1 MIVRGEI
8 QSVSDKKISVDCA
21 GTILEIFLEVSNV
34 TLDNIREKDR
44 VIAALEHLSML
55 PKSTVTISCTQNDL
69 IYKDHFRYISDIKK
83 DVYSDIIAVCTE
95 FKPLIKTK
103 GTDSLFSLNLLD
115 HSGCIELKVFI
126 KAEHFP
132 KFISENE
139 NKDPFKPGNILLIRN
154 VKRILDG
161 KIAVIQKPCIIQEL
175 HARNCSS
182 PTETLVFKF
191 LTNLYKTSSYSTTF
205 YSQKFKRI
213 EELSDMSFF
222 NIIGK
227 VIHCNAECVPSVCIT
242 DFTNNQKIQ
251 RIENSF
257 PNDMAL
263 LIKLFGQHADL
274 YDRVTPG
281 RYYLFKNIRM
291 HVFGVFLEAYMHD
304 SLEGDI
310 VPIDDENLLGDLL
323 NREEAFHR
331 ENIAGSSALN
341 DIVKKEPKDEEYK
354 DKQNKNKALQGDK
367 SPCTGNGEERHIKE
381 GLDESHKIPII
392 PIHKMTVSGI
402 YLCLCL
408 IIDMIHFLDTREIH
422 SILSVI
428 ESGKEYKIKTKS
440 NLSKKI
446 VEEKK
451 ISIGYELKCLVM
463 KTRLGN
469 LFMVDIFAD
478 ESEYKNFLDFY
489 FKAD

>member
-8 QSVSDKKISVDCA
+8 QSVSDRKISVDCD
-21 GTILEIFLEVSNV
+21 GTILELLFEASNT
-34 TLDNIREKDR
+34 TLDNLREKDKI
-44 VIAALEHLSML
+44 VIELGHLSML
-55 PKSTVTISCTQNDL
+55 PKSTATLNCTKDDL
-69 IYKDHFRYISDIKK
+69 IFKDHFRYITDIKK
-83 DVYSDIIAVCTE
+83 DVYCDIIAVCTA

-103 GTDSLFSLNLLD
+103 GTDSLFSLDLFD
-115 HSGCIELKVFI
+115 HTGSIELKVFI
-126 KAEHFP
+126 KAELFP
-132 KFISENE
+132 KFWNENE

-175 HARNCSS
+175 HKKNCSS
-182 PTETLVFKF
+182 PAETLIFKF
-191 LTNLYKTSSYSTTF
+191 LTNLYKASSFSTALYSHKT
-205 YSQKFKRI
+205 KRI
-213 EELSDMSFF
+213 EELADMSFF

-227 VIHCNAECVPSVCIT
+227 AIHCSPECVPSICIT
-242 DFTNNQKIQ
+242 DFTSNKKIQ
-251 RIENSF
+251 RMESPF
-257 PNDMAL
+257 PNNMTL
-263 LIKLFGQHADL
+263 VIKLFGQHADL
-274 YDRVTPG
+274 YDRVTEG
-281 RYYLFKNIRM
+281 RYYMFKNIRM
-291 HVFGVFLEAYMHD
+291 HSFGACLEAYMHD
-304 SLEGDI
+304 SLEGDV
-310 VPIDDENLLGDLL
+310 VPINDENLLEDLL

-331 ENIAGSSALN
+331 ENMAVSSVLNALVTKDQKN
-341 DIVKKEPKDEEYK
+341 GEYKGNENKDKSTKNKKEV
-354 DKQNKNKALQGDK
+354 
-367 SPCTGNGEERHIKE
+367 HIKE
-381 GLDESHKIPII
+381 YLDESQKIPIVSI
-392 PIHKMTVSGI
+392 DKMSVSGI

-408 IIDMIHFLDTREIH
+408 IIDIIHFLDTREIH

-478 ESEYKNFLDFY
+478 ESEYQNFLDFY
-489 FKAD
+489 FKSD